1 MLSLYVLFWIMVGL
15 FAILGSVRG
24 WTKEVV
30 AASGLVL
37 SLFAIDQ
44 LGYIVLSAL
53 GWVPENMGIDVAA
66 RRQFYIFTTFHLVIT
81 FFSYQGPRLG
91 SLGQRLRPRD
101 SLQDKLLGMIFGGI
115 NGYLIAGTVW
125 SFLEFQAV
133 NRSDWVRYQPGMP
146 GIYPF
151 DPLMLVRPDAASQ
164 AYNFV
169 SYMPI
174 PLLAPYL
181 LIILII
187 VFLFVIIVLI

>member
-1 MLSLYVLFWIMVGL
+1 MLSLYVLFWIMVAL
-15 FAILGSVRG
+15 FAVLGSVRG
-24 WTKEVV
+24 WAKEVV

-44 LGYIVLSAL
+44 LGFMLLSAL

-66 RRQFYIFTTFHLVIT
+66 RRQFYVFTLFHLTIT

-91 SLGQRLRPRD
+91 SIGQRLRPRD
-101 SLQDKLLGMIFGGI
+101 SLQDKLLGMIFGGM
-115 NGYLIAGTVW
+115 NGYLIAGSIW

-133 NRSDWVRYQPGMP
+133 NRSDWMRYAP
-146 GIYPF
+146 GIPYPF
-151 DPLMLVRPDAASQ
+151 DPAMLVRPDVGSQ

-187 VFLFVIIVLI
+187 VFLFVIVVLI